1 MIIPMHFKND
11 KCSFSITGVD
21 EFLQGKESV
30 SRLDASETEFKQGKL
45 PATTKII
52 VLKSML

>member
-1 MIIPMHFKND
+1 MIIPMYFKND